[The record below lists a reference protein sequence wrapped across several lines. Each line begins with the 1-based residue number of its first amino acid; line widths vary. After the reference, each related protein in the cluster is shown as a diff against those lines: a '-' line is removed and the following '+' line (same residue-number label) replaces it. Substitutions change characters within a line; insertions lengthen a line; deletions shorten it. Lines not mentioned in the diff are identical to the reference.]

1 MGALGRAEGDDGDLL
16 GTGSTY
22 LDNQRMAFLISPDLE
37 QFLESLESFFAGKF
51 PGSVVHGEKIEAKSL
66 AADWLALAEL
76 GATAAPL
83 PEPVNGLGMGVLAA
97 YTITERAGR
106 WLSPL
111 PVRESI
117 GTVSALI
124 AQVGDV
130 DATAAGELASGAV
143 VGVVPGSAAQSVWSA
158 ADLASAKV
166 RSGLRQVE
174 LSSLFREKPSDNII
188 DATMR
193 LGVAAELAGI
203 SSRVV
208 EMTVEYVKTRKQ
220 FGKPLAAFQAVQ
232 HKLSDMLMW
241 SEQISSLGRFAAWAA
256 DNDPSQFVRSANAA
270 FGYAAE
276 FAPKLIE
283 TSIQMHGGIGFTW
296 EYPLHLYLRRSKSLS
311 ALYSGSDQ
319 AYINLAAE

>member
-1 MGALGRAEGDDGDLL
+1 
-16 GTGSTY
+16 
-22 LDNQRMAFLISPDLE
+22 MAFLISSDLE

-51 PGSVVHGEKIEAKSL
+51 PGGVVHGQKIEPNAV
-66 AADWLALAEL
+66 AADWRDLAEL

-83 PEPVNGLGMGVLAA
+83 PEAIGGLGMGVLASF
-97 YTITERAGR
+97 TITEKAGR

-111 PVRESI
+111 PVRESV

-124 AQVGDV
+124 AQDGDV
-130 DATAAGELASGAV
+130 DASVAGELASGSA
-143 VGVVPGSAAQSVWSA
+143 VGVIPGPTPQSVWSA
-158 ADLASAKV
+158 ADLASTNDCT
-166 RSGLRQVE
+166 GLRQIE
-174 LSSLFREKPSDNII
+174 LSALYKKKLSDKVIG
-188 DATMR
+188 ATIR
-193 LGVAAELAGI
+193 LGVAAELSGI

-208 EMTVEYVKTRKQ
+208 EMTAEYVKTRKQ

-256 DNDPSQFVRSANAA
+256 DNDPSQYVRSASAA

-276 FAPKLIE
+276 YAPRLIE

-296 EYPLHLYLRRSKSLS
+296 EYPLHLYLRRAKCLS
-311 ALYSGSDQ
+311 ALCSGSDQ
-319 AYINLAAE
+319 AYIDLSAE